1 MHISEGIL
9 SPPVLIS
16 GAALSAAAIAVGL
29 RKLDDEAIPRAAV
42 LTAAFFVASLIH
54 VPIGISSAHLILNG
68 LLGIMLGWAAFPAIL
83 VALILQA
90 IIFNFGGLTVL
101 GVNTFILAAPAVL
114 CRVLFVPALRRSRTR
129 MGFAC
134 IGGLAGGL
142 AVTISGVLGALA
154 IAVSGRGLAP
164 VAGAILVVHAPIIVT
179 EALITAGIV
188 SFLSR
193 VKPEMLRSAK

>member
-9 SPPVLIS
+9 SPPILIS
-16 GAALSAAAIAVGL
+16 GAALSAAAVAAGL

-68 LLGIMLGWAAFPAIL
+68 LLGIILGWAAFPAIL
-83 VALILQA
+83 VALTLQA
-90 IIFNFGGLTVL
+90 VIFNFGGLTVL
-101 GVNTFILAAPAVL
+101 GVNAFILAAPAVF
-114 CRVLFVPALRRSRTR
+114 CRVLFLPALRRTHTR
-129 MGFAC
+129 VGFAC
-134 IGGLAGGL
+134 IGGLVGAV

-154 IAVSGRGLAP
+154 IVFSGRRFTP
-164 VAGAILVVHAPIIVT
+164 VAGAILAVHTPVIVMET
-179 EALITAGIV
+179 LITAGIV

-193 VKPEMLRSAK
+193 VKPEMLLPTK